1 MKHFGIWYKPV
12 KNLKYYL
19 TILSIPYVVLVVFA
33 FVVFAFYQNVT
44 SIVFSKNKIDVFKE
58 DLQQIALYFWTIDRD
73 LSEFLITMD
82 TIVEDYTAGENIL
95 TTRTEEIEKVW
106 EYAYNNK
113 SYLASLWFDNYST
126 VLAFMAD
133 TWKYKDELFTLLGKD
148 SPQNYLVI
156 LQNSNE
162 KRPNGWFFWSFA
174 FIQVSQARI
183 EHLQIVDSYF
193 PDFIWRKASI
203 TPPARSEVFLPEKR
217 VAFVAANWFGFTD
230 IDGKNIK
237 TLYEKIFNESFDP
250 EKVAEVMEPE
260 TFAMLHNKNIKW
272 VLFIETDLLER
283 IIPSISYKI
292 RERQFVNASV
302 DIIRGESRSNKKELY
317 IDEVNTFFKDN
328 TITIAKHI
336 INNFST
342 ILDNQMM
349 SVYLSNV
356 SNEFNGLIQK
366 WQLTNTY
373 NPNTLYARDINDSYN
388 KIDGFIDKKIEIIN
402 SDGNLVLES
411 DTDKLALG
419 TLEDGDYTMT
429 ITYNL
434 YIPNMY
440 KDIIDGFSKKYGI
453 ELGNREKII
462 LGLMP
467 NVWITPE
474 WWLRWRTRSIVYFPP
489 YVTILN
495 EKDIGYRSKIFKP
508 PFAQGLYYNM
518 RIEDDETRT
527 TISVDFS
534 INK

>member
-1 MKHFGIWYKPV
+1 MSIL
-12 KNLKYYL
+12 NLPYL
-19 TILSIPYVVLVVFA
+19 ALVVLA
-33 FVVFAFYQNVT
+33 FVIFAFYNNVT

-82 TIVEDYTAGENIL
+82 IIVEDYVAGENIL
-95 TTRTEEIEKVW
+95 STRTEEIEKVW
-106 EYAYNNK
+106 EYVYNNK
-113 SYLASLWFDNYST
+113 SYLEWLWFDNYSP
-126 VLAFMAD
+126 VLEFMAD

-148 SPQNYLVI
+148 KPQNYLVI

-183 EHLQIVDSYF
+183 EHLEIVDSYF
-193 PDFIWRKASI
+193 PDFIWRDASI
-203 TPPARSEVFLPEKR
+203 TPPAWSQAFLPEKR

-250 EKVAEVMEPE
+250 QKVSEVMEPE
-260 TFAMLHNKNIKW
+260 TFAMLNNKNIKW

-283 IIPSISYKI
+283 IVPSINYKI
-292 RERQFVNASV
+292 RERQFVNAAV

-317 IDEVNTFFKDN
+317 INEVNRFFKDN

-336 INNFST
+336 INNFAE
-342 ILDNQMM
+342 ILDSQMM

-356 SNEFNGLIQK
+356 SDQFNGLIQK
-366 WQLTNTY
+366 RQLTNTY

-411 DTDKLALG
+411 DTDKLVID
-419 TLEDGDYTMT
+419 TLENGDYTMT

-440 KDIIDGFSKKYGI
+440 KGVINDFAEKYGI
-453 ELGNREKII
+453 DLGNREKII
-462 LGLMP
+462 LWLMP

-474 WWLRWRTRSIVYFPP
+474 EWLRYRTRSMIYFPP
-489 YVTILN
+489 YVTITN
-495 EKDIGYRSKIFKP
+495 EKDIGYLSKTFKP
-508 PFAQGLYYNM
+508 PFAQWLYYNM
-518 RIEDDETRT
+518 RIGEDETRKM
-527 TISVDFS
+527 ISVDFNV
-534 INK
+534 NK

>member
-1 MKHFGIWYKPV
+1 
-12 KNLKYYL
+12 
-19 TILSIPYVVLVVFA
+19 
-33 FVVFAFYQNVT
+33 
-44 SIVFSKNKIDVFKE
+44 
-58 DLQQIALYFWTIDRD
+58 
-73 LSEFLITMD
+73 MD
-82 TIVEDYTAGENIL
+82 TIVEDYTAGVNIL
-95 TTRTEEIEKVW
+95 TARTEEIEKVW

-113 SYLASLWFDNYST
+113 NYLVSLWFDNYSQ
-126 VLAFMAD
+126 VLDFMAD
-133 TWKYKDELFTLLGKD
+133 TWKYKDQLFTLLGKD

-162 KRPNGWFFWSFA
+162 KRPNGWFFGSFA

-183 EHLQIVDSYF
+183 THLQIVDSYF
-193 PDFIWRKASI
+193 PDFIGRKTSV
-203 TPPARSEVFLPEKR
+203 TPPVWSQAFLPEKR

-237 TLYEKIFNESFDP
+237 TLYEKIFNESYDP
-250 EKVAEVMEPE
+250 QKVSEVMEPE

-283 IIPSISYKI
+283 IVPSISYKI
-292 RERQFVNASV
+292 WEWQFVNAAV

-317 IDEVNTFFKDN
+317 IDEVNNFFKDN

-336 INNFST
+336 INNFAT

-349 SVYLSNV
+349 SIYLSNV
-356 SNEFNGLIQK
+356 SDEFNGLIQK

-373 NPNTLYARDINDSYN
+373 KPNTLYARDINDSYN

-411 DTDKLALG
+411 DTDKLTID
-419 TLEDGDYTMT
+419 TLDNGSYTMT

-440 KDIIDGFSKKYGI
+440 KDIINGFAEKYGI
-453 ELGNREKII
+453 DLGNREKII
-462 LGLMP
+462 LWLMP

-474 WWLRWRTRSIVYFPP
+474 QWLRYRTRSMIYFPP
-489 YVTILN
+489 YVTITN
-495 EKDIGYRSKIFKP
+495 EKDIGYLSKTFKP
-508 PFAQGLYYNM
+508 PFAKGLYYNM
-518 RIEDDETRT
+518 RIGENETRKS
-527 TISVDFS
+527 IRIDFT

>member
-1 MKHFGIWYKPV
+1 MKHFGIWHKPV
-12 KNLKYYL
+12 KNLKYYMD
-19 TILSIPYVVLVVFA
+19 ILSLPYVALVVLA
-33 FVVFAFYQNVT
+33 FVIFAFYYNVT

-82 TIVEDYTAGENIL
+82 TIVEDYIAGENIL
-95 TTRTEEIEKVW
+95 TTKTEEIEKVW

-113 SYLASLWFDNYST
+113 SYLASLWFDNYSP
-126 VLAFMAD
+126 VLEFMAD
-133 TWKYKDELFTLLGKD
+133 TWKYKDELFALLGKD
-148 SPQNYLVI
+148 TPQNYLVI

-193 PDFIWRKASI
+193 PDFIGRNASI
-203 TPPARSEVFLPEKR
+203 VPPAWSQAFLPEKR

-237 TLYEKIFNESFDP
+237 TLYEKIFNESYDP
-250 EKVAEVMEPE
+250 KKVAEVMEPE
-260 TFAMLHNKNIKW
+260 TFAMLNDKNIKW

-283 IIPSISYKI
+283 IVPSIKYKI
-292 RERQFVNASV
+292 WERQFVNAAV

-317 IDEVNTFFKDN
+317 IDEVNSFFTAN
-328 TITIAKHI
+328 TTTIAKHI
-336 INNFST
+336 INNFSE
-342 ILDNQMM
+342 ILNSQMM
-349 SVYLSNV
+349 AVYLSNV
-356 SNEFNGLIQK
+356 SDQFNGLIQK
-366 WQLTNTY
+366 RQLTNTY

-388 KIDGFIDKKIEIIN
+388 KIDGFINKKIEIIN

-411 DTDKLALG
+411 DTDKLALNA
-419 TLEDGDYTMT
+419 LEDGDYTMT

-434 YIPNMY
+434 YVPNMY
-440 KDIIDGFSKKYGI
+440 KDIIEGFSEKYDI
-453 ELGNREKII
+453 ELGNRERII
-462 LGLMP
+462 LWLMP

-489 YVTILN
+489 YVTIPN
-495 EKDIGYRSKIFKP
+495 GQDIGYRHEFFKP

-518 RIEDDETRT
+518 RIADNETRKS
-527 TISVDFS
+527 ISVRFS
-534 INK
+534 VNK